1 MDINELRSEI
11 DKVDSELLKLFAR
24 RMALS
29 REIALWKKAEGKAI
43 FDPVREQEKLSAIAE
58 KSGEEMKEY
67 SAGLWKELMRLSR
80 KYQEQI

>member
-24 RMALS
+24 RMELS

-58 KSGEEMKEY
+58 KSG
-67 SAGLWKELMRLSR
+67 
-80 KYQEQI
+80 